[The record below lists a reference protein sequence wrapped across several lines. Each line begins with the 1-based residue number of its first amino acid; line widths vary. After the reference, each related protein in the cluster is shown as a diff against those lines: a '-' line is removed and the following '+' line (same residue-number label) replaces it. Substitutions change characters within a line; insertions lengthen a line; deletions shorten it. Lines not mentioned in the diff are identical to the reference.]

1 MLVAKINIILYDKLI
16 ASKLIMSGLR
26 CSMIID
32 KSPHICQ
39 IETFD
44 GNDIPVNT
52 HISVKATV
60 ISGEI
65 SLLAFNKGTRIT
77 LFKGEEI
84 GWGSIEEIK
93 ELYLE
98 KENLE
103 VIEDKKKLDD
113 IINCAEN
120 LSCALIC
127 EDVYSLV
134 REHNK

>member
-1 MLVAKINIILYDKLI
+1 MLVAKTNIILYDKLV
-16 ASKLIMSGLR
+16 ASKSIMSGIR
-26 CSMIID
+26 CSLIID
-32 KSPHICQ
+32 KNPHICQ

-44 GNDIPVNT
+44 GTDIPVNT
-52 HISVKATV
+52 HISVKVTV

-65 SLLAFNKGTRIT
+65 SLLAFNKGARIT

-84 GWGSIEEIK
+84 GYGNIEEIK

-103 VIEDKKKLDD
+103 VIEDKKILND

-120 LSCALIC
+120 LSCALIY
-127 EDVYSLV
+127 ENVYDLI
-134 REHNK
+134 EKT